1 MMMKI
6 MEVVVFNKNYSS
18 LIGYKIILN
27 IYLSIKNILY
37 NLNSKN
43 YLLLIT
49 HSFNFEK
56 IYLMK
61 LLFFLI
67 KKII

>member
-49 HSFNFEK
+49 HFFNFEK